1 MDRDYVTI
9 GDWCVDAHSVTAA
22 ELPERIAEMVLD
34 TIARHT
40 GKATIIEVAKVLA
53 EGLND
58 LPERQRSAANEVL
71 RAKYGFGFDYFIKGE
86 LLRLAKIV
94 ARGKV
99 RNEKEHRAV
108 LDALSD
114 TTLDPQLASQLQHLL
129 AAHES
134 NLGAA

>member
-1 MDRDYVTI
+1 MNRDYVTI
-9 GDWCVDAHSVTAA
+9 GNWCVDAHSVTAA
-22 ELPERIAEMVLD
+22 ELPERIAEMVLE

-40 GKATIIEVAKVLA
+40 GKPAIVEIAKDLA

-58 LPERQRSAANEVL
+58 LPERQRSAANEAL

-86 LLRLAKIV
+86 RLRLVKII

-99 RNEKEHRAV
+99 RNEKEHRAI

-114 TTLDPQLASQLQHLL
+114 TALDPQLASQLQHLL
-129 AAHES
+129 VAHES
-134 NLGAA
+134 KLGAA